1 MKEVLVTMDGTV
13 VGVNR
18 NSATVELD
26 NGSII
31 RGVISGRMMQHRI
44 RIFAGDKVKV
54 EMSPYDLTKS
64 RITYRFNRL

>member
-64 RITYRFNRL
+64 RITNRFNRL

>member
-1 MKEVLVTMDGTV
+1 MDGTV